1 QSRRFAVQP
10 VLRAHCRAAEIPAG
24 RHVAVRAECEQ
35 LPAHQPLLVGA
46 HQRALGLR
54 QSNRGPARA
63 HVRARGTARGES
75 RGRRRRQPVSRD
87 RGVPGL
93 RLSRHGRGP
102 EAVRA
107 DLGQR
112 LRSGHRP
119 AAHPGRGPAAAA
131 RIEAPGGS
139 VRRPLRACLH
149 RGQGRGVR
157 DLRSGH
163 QLLGAGTSAAESVAV
178 PPWLRYKADTGQDK
192 GKRLKFMVRR
202 TAVLWLG
209 AVLSLSACGGH
220 KGASGEGAGAKVL
233 NLYIWSDYLA
243 ANTLSD
249 FEKQTGIKVNVAYFD
264 TNETLETKLLAG
276 SSGYDIVVPTA
287 SYFERQIKA
296 GVYLPL
302 DKSKLPNLKNMDP
315 QLMAKVALHDPGN
328 AHGIIYMWGTNGI
341 GYNEKMIKALMPDAP
356 LDSWRMVFDPA
367 VASKVAKCGISVL
380 DSPAEMMR
388 AVYSYLGKDPNS
400 QSPDDLV
407 QAEAVLTKIR
417 PYIRNINSS
426 EYIEALANGDLCLAV
441 GYNGDVMQARD
452 RARDA
457 NKGVDIKY
465 VVPKEG
471 SILWFDMLAIPKDAP
486 HPDSALAFMNY
497 IMTPQVIADIS
508 NFKRYANGNLASQPL
523 VLPAVKDDPEI
534 YPPPEIRRKLAV
546 QLADSA
552 DQTRA
557 ITRVWQ
563 KFKTGQ

>member
-1 QSRRFAVQP
+1 MFS
-10 VLRAHCRAAEIPAG
+10 
-24 RHVAVRAECEQ
+24 
-35 LPAHQPLLVGA
+35 
-46 HQRALGLR
+46 
-54 QSNRGPARA
+54 
-63 HVRARGTARGES
+63 
-75 RGRRRRQPVSRD
+75 
-87 RGVPGL
+87 
-93 RLSRHGRGP
+93 
-102 EAVRA
+102 
-107 DLGQR
+107 
-112 LRSGHRP
+112 
-119 AAHPGRGPAAAA
+119 
-131 RIEAPGGS
+131 
-139 VRRPLRACLH
+139 
-149 RGQGRGVR
+149 
-157 DLRSGH
+157 
-163 QLLGAGTSAAESVAV
+163 
-178 PPWLRYKADTGQDK
+178 
-192 GKRLKFMVRR
+192 VRR
-202 TAVLWLG
+202 TAVLVLG
-209 AVLSLSACGGH
+209 CVLALSACGDR
-220 KGASGEGAGAKVL
+220 KSASGTESGAADKPGTASGGGKVL

-243 ANTLSD
+243 ANTLPD
-249 FEKQTGIKVNVAYFD
+249 FEKQTGIKVHVAYFD

-276 SSGYDIVVPTA
+276 SSGYDVVVPTA

-296 GVYLPL
+296 GVYLTL

-315 QLMAKVALHDPGN
+315 QLMAKVALHDPDN

-341 GYNEKMIKALMPDAP
+341 GYNEKMIKELMPDAP

-367 VASKVAKCGISVL
+367 VASKIAKCGISVL

-407 QAEAVLTKIR
+407 QGEAVLLKIR

-452 RARDA
+452 RAREA
-457 NKGVDIKY
+457 NKGIEIKY
-465 VVPKEG
+465 AVPKEG

-486 HPDSALAFMNY
+486 DPDSAYAYLNY

-508 NFKRYANGNLASQPL
+508 NFKRYANGNVASQPL
-523 VLPAVKDDPEI
+523 VLPAVKDDPGI
-534 YPPPEIRRKLAV
+534 YPPPEQRQKLAV